1 MTGDRVTST
10 AFAHQQAGKLLT
22 IINSELP
29 AVITKLNSHGHELS
43 DPNHWDGPL
52 ARQFRG
58 EVWPQARADLD
69 KMKASLEHLQQQV
82 QKILT
87 NISHAG
93 GA

>member
-1 MTGDRVTST
+1 MARVTSSDL
-10 AFAHQQAGKLLT
+10 AHQEAGKMMAL
-22 IINSELP
+22 INNQLP
-29 AVITKLNSHGHELS
+29 GLISQLNSHGQTLS

-52 ARQFRG
+52 AQRFRA
-58 EVWPQARADLD
+58 EVWPQAKGDLD

>member
-1 MTGDRVTST
+1 MTTVKST
-10 AFAHQQAGKLLT
+10 DFAHQEAAKMLSLVNTQMPT
-22 IINSELP
+22 MINQ
-29 AVITKLNSHGHELS
+29 LNSHGQQLS

-52 ARQFRG
+52 AQRFRG
-58 EVWPQARADLD
+58 EVWPQAKGDLD
-69 KMKASLEHLQQQV
+69 RMRTSLEQLQQQV

>member
-1 MTGDRVTST
+1 MATVKST
-10 AFAHQQAGKLLT
+10 DFAHQEAAKMLSL
-22 IINSELP
+22 INSQLP
-29 AVITKLNSHGHELS
+29 TLINQLNHHGQQLS

-52 ARQFRG
+52 AQRFRG
-58 EVWPQARADLD
+58 EVWPQAKGDLD
-69 KMKASLEHLQQQV
+69 KMKASLDQLQHQV

>member
-1 MTGDRVTST
+1 MATVKST
-10 AFAHQQAGKLLT
+10 DMAHQEAAKMMSLITNQ
-22 IINSELP
+22 LP
-29 AVITKLNSHGHELS
+29 GLISQLNGHGQTLS
-43 DPNHWDGPL
+43 DPNQWDGPL
-52 ARQFRG
+52 AQRFRG
-58 EVWPQARADLD
+58 EVWPQAKGDLD

>member
-1 MTGDRVTST
+1 MTTVKST
-10 AFAHQQAGKLLT
+10 DFAHQQAGKMLSL
-22 IINSELP
+22 INNQLP
-29 AVITKLNSHGHELS
+29 GLIQQLNTSGQQLS

-52 ARQFRG
+52 AQKFRG
-58 EVWPQARADLD
+58 EVWPQAKGDLD
-69 KMKASLEHLQQQV
+69 RMKASLEQLQQQV

>member
-1 MTGDRVTST
+1 MTTVKVTDL
-10 AFAHQQAGKLLT
+10 AHQEAAKMLS

-29 AVITKLNSHGHELS
+29 GLIGKLNGHGQQLS
-43 DPNHWDGPL
+43 EPNNWDGPL
-52 ARQFRG
+52 AQQFRG
-58 EVWPQARADLD
+58 QVWPQAKGDLD

-87 NISHAG
+87 NISQAG

>member
-1 MTGDRVTST
+1 MTTVKST
-10 AFAHQQAGKLLT
+10 DFAHDQAAKMLA

-29 AVITKLNSHGHELS
+29 AVIGKLNNHGQQLS
-43 DPNHWDGPL
+43 DPNHWEGPL

-58 EVWPQARADLD
+58 EVWPQAKGDLD
-69 KMKASLEHLQQQV
+69 KIKTSLEHLQQQV

>member
-1 MTGDRVTST
+1 MTTVKST
-10 AFAHQQAGKLLT
+10 DFAHTEANKMLSLINNQLPSLIQQ
-22 IINSELP
+22 
-29 AVITKLNSHGHELS
+29 LNNHGTQLS

-52 ARQFRG
+52 AQKFRG
-58 EVWPQARADLD
+58 EVWPQAKGDLD
-69 KMKASLEHLQQQV
+69 RMKGSLEQLQQQV

>member
-1 MTGDRVTST
+1 MSSP
-10 AFAHQQAGKLLT
+10 KL
-22 IINSELP
+22 
-29 AVITKLNSHGHELS
+29 AQHGRA
-43 DPNHWDGPL
+43 PL

-58 EVWPQARADLD
+58 EVWPQAKADLD
-69 KMKASLEHLQQQV
+69 KMRGSLEHLQQQV